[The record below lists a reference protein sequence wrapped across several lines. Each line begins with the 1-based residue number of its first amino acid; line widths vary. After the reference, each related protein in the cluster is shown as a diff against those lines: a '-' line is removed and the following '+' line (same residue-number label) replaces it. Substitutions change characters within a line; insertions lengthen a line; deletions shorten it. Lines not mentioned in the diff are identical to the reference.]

1 MVGFAQIG
9 AESTWRTAE
18 TASIEDEAR
27 ARGWQLK
34 LADAQQDQQKQIQ
47 ALRSFVA
54 QGVDA
59 ILLAPVVSTGWEP
72 VLREVHT
79 AGIPVVLVDRGIE
92 TADET
97 LYATLVASDFVA
109 EGRMAAEWLVSAS
122 GGKARVIE
130 LEGSP
135 GSDPANDRKQGF
147 AEGIAAH
154 PGVTVVRSE
163 SALFSMAKAK
173 EVMEALIQTL
183 GTGGFDAVYAHNDDM
198 ALGAI
203 QALEAA
209 GKKPGQDVRVVSI
222 DGVRGA
228 FEAMAAGKLDAS
240 VECNPLLGPAALD
253 AIERVLAGETLPRWI
268 RVEDRL
274 FTKDQA
280 AKLLPERKY

>member
-1 MVGFAQIG
+1 VVGFAQIG

-18 TASIEDEAR
+18 TASIREAAE

-72 VLREVHT
+72 VLSEVR
-79 AGIPVVLVDRGIE
+79 AAKIPVVLVDRGIE
-92 TADET
+92 TSDEG

-109 EGRMAAEWLVSAS
+109 EGRMAAEWLAAAT
-122 GGKARVIE
+122 GGKARVVE
-130 LEGSP
+130 LEGTP
-135 GSDPANDRKQGF
+135 GSDPANDRKKGF

-154 PGVTVVRSE
+154 PGITVVRSE
-163 SALFSMAKAK
+163 CALFSMAKAK
-173 EVMEALIQTL
+173 EVMEALVHTL
-183 GTGGFDAVYAHNDDM
+183 GADGFDAVYAHNDDM

-203 QALEAA
+203 QALESV
-209 GKKPGQDVRVVSI
+209 GRKPGTDVRVVSI

-228 FEAMAAGKLDAS
+228 FDAMVAGKLDAT
-240 VECNPLLGPAALD
+240 VECNPLLGPASFDAL
-253 AIERVLAGETLPRWI
+253 ERVLAGETLPRWI
-268 RVEDRL
+268 QVEDRL
-274 FTKDQA
+274 FTKEQA
-280 AKLLPERKY
+280 ASALPERRY

>member
-1 MVGFAQIG
+1 VVGFAQIG
-9 AESTWRTAE
+9 SESTWRTAE
-18 TASIEDEAR
+18 TASIEDEAD

-72 VLREVHT
+72 VLREVRA

-92 TADET
+92 TTDDA

-109 EGRMAAEWLVSAS
+109 EGRMAAEWLVKTS

-130 LEGSP
+130 LEGTP

-147 AEGIAAH
+147 AEGIAPH

-173 EVMEALIQTL
+173 EIMEALIQTL
-183 GTGGFDAVYAHNDDM
+183 GADGFDAVYAHNDDM

-209 GKKPGQDVRVVSI
+209 GKRPGQDVRVVSI
-222 DGVRGA
+222 DGVRAA

-274 FTKDQA
+274 FTRDEA
-280 AKLLPERKY
+280 AAALPGRRY